1 MQRKLFG
8 FVCLFALLM
17 LVFPWSVA
25 ADDAK
30 KELDKFQG
38 TWTSVSY
45 EIGGTKIEGDDLRAV
60 VSSIVFKESAFE
72 WKSGQSSSEKG
83 LIKIDVSKDPK
94 HIDFVYESDTGTKT
108 TAWVGIYS
116 IEGDTFKLC
125 VRPGMGDRPKD
136 FSTMNVIYGV
146 FTFKRAK

>member
-1 MQRKLFG
+1 MKRFSTLAKI
-8 FVCLFALLM
+8 
-17 LVFPWSVA
+17 LVVTFPWSA
-25 ADDAK
+25 LADDAK

-45 EIGGTKIEGDDLRAV
+45 EIGGSKVEGDDLKAV
-60 VSSIVFKESAFE
+60 VSSIVFKEGAFE
-72 WKSGQSSSEKG
+72 WKAGESGSEKG
-83 LIKIDVSKDPK
+83 SIKIDASKNPR
-94 HIDFVYESDTGTKT
+94 HIDFVYESEGGTKT
-108 TAWVGIYS
+108 VAWVGIYS

-136 FSTMNVIYGV
+136 FSTKEVTYGV